1 MGQKN
6 SDDKMQSAPGNLP
19 QDPAQAEL
27 VNTAPANAGT
37 AKPGSSQARR
47 AQRQA
52 QKLRENLLR
61 RKGAQMANKSFASDS
76 DLPD

>member
-6 SDDKMQSAPGNLP
+6 SDDSMQSVPGNP
-19 QDPAQAEL
+19 PHDPARAEL
-27 VNTAPANAGT
+27 VNTAPANSGA
-37 AKPGSSQARR
+37 AKPGSGQARR

-61 RKGAQMANKSFASDS
+61 RKGAGRIEKSIVSDR